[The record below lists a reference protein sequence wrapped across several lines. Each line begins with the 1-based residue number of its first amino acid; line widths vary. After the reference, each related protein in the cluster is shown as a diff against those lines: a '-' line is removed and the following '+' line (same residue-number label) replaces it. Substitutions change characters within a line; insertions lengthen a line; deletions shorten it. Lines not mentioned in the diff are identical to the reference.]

1 MRVTTEIVHQI
12 CELGGRDDA
21 MTVLLEPQ
29 AFEELQDEN
38 PPQLDAQAS
47 PPTIF
52 GLPIRVATEATMEIQ
67 VVPGS
72 RSQGPTRN

>member
-1 MRVTTEIVHQI
+1 MRVTNEIVNQI

-29 AFEELQDEN
+29 AWEELQDEN

-47 PPTIF
+47 PPIIF
-52 GLPIRVATEATMEIQ
+52 GLPIRVATEATMAIQ
-67 VVPGS
+67 VVPES
-72 RSQGPTRN
+72 RSQGPARN